1 MNFQLKTKKTLTT
14 DTGAPASAGGSCMA
28 FSSIRRQE
36 AATPRHTKQRV
47 ILIEPYKNKTQREL
61 GVGRFTETR
70 GHVKGMRETRR
81 VSQSQRERERE
92 SSEP

>member
-81 VSQSQRERERE
+81 VSQSQRERE